1 MTRSTTVPP
10 GKPAEAPGDA
20 AGVAASRAPTLF
32 DRADELAWRVPT
44 SCRRTGRCHECIVEV
59 TAGAERLSAPTE
71 AESFLRPPFRLA
83 CQAELA
89 DADAD
94 IRFAVVRRRLQ
105 IVEPEPYTRSGPLEP
120 MVYERD
126 GVILWGDEP
135 IAPARTGGR
144 LHGIALDVG
153 TTTVVFELVD
163 LVDGRSLEVVA
174 IENPQR
180 FGGSDVM
187 NRISYD
193 SSVRRGELRYALRK
207 ALGDELRELYRRHG
221 LDRRDVLEI
230 VVVGNSTMR
239 DLFFGLDVAPIGER
253 PYQSTSEVELRA
265 GTRSTTALVA
275 RAHELGL
282 WAHPQARVWGAP
294 LIAGHVGAD
303 VGADIVA
310 AGLDVES
317 DEIRML
323 VDVGTNTEVVLVGR
337 GRMLAASCPAGP
349 AFEGGDVTFGMQA
362 TDGAIERVRL
372 APDGRFAVETI
383 GGVEP
388 RGLCGSG
395 LIDLL
400 AELRRADVM
409 SAKGV
414 FAERARELEIVPAQG
429 ITFSR
434 ADASA
439 LAQAKAANTV
449 GQQIVMRALG
459 VDANEIDRVLLAG
472 GFARHIDV
480 ASAIAIGFLPPVR
493 IDRVT
498 KLGNASLRGAREL
511 LLSTS
516 ARARLEPIAAR
527 VEHIELETSPDFF
540 DLFVDGCQFKPM
552 LPTSA
557 RTGAW
562 TGEPPR
568 AAA

>member
-1 MTRSTTVPP
+1 MPP
-10 GKPAEAPGDA
+10 GKPAEGAGGA
-20 AGVAASRAPTLF
+20 ATPRAPTLF

-44 SCRRTGRCHECIVEV
+44 SCRRTGRCHECVVEV
-59 TAGAERLSAPTE
+59 TAGAEQLSPPTE
-71 AESFLRPPFRLA
+71 AERFLRPPFRLA
-83 CQAELA
+83 CQAALA
-89 DADAD
+89 DAAAD
-94 IRFAVVRRRLQ
+94 VRFAVVRRRLQ
-105 IVEPEPYTRSGPLEP
+105 IVEPEPYARSGPLDP
-120 MVYERD
+120 MVRERD
-126 GVILWGDEP
+126 GVIRWGEEP
-135 IAPARTGGR
+135 IAPSRPGGR

-163 LVDGRSLEVVA
+163 LVDGHSLEVVA

-193 SSVRRGELRYALRK
+193 SSSRRGELRYALRK
-207 ALGDELRELYRRHG
+207 ALNDELRELYRRHG

-239 DLFFGLDVAPIGER
+239 DLFFGLDVSPIGER
-253 PYQSTSEVELRA
+253 PYQSTTELELRA
-265 GTRSTTALVA
+265 GARSTTALVA

-294 LIAGHVGAD
+294 LIGGHVGAD
-303 VGADIVA
+303 IGADIVA
-310 AGLDVES
+310 AGLDAES

-323 VDVGTNTEVVLVGR
+323 VDVGTNTEVVLAGR
-337 GRMLAASCPAGP
+337 GRILAASCPAGP

-362 TDGAIERVRL
+362 TDGAIERVSL
-372 APDGRFAVETI
+372 SPDGRFAVETI

-400 AELRRADVM
+400 AELRRTGAM

-414 FAERARELEIVPAQG
+414 FADRARELEIVPAQG

-434 ADASA
+434 ADGSA

-459 VDANEIDRVLLAG
+459 VDADEIDRVLLAG

-480 ASAIAIGFLPPVR
+480 ANAIAIGFLPPVAVE
-493 IDRVT
+493 RVT

-511 LLSTS
+511 LLNAS

-552 LPTSA
+552 LPTSE
-557 RTGAW
+557 RTGAAL
-562 TGEPPR
+562 GERPR